1 MRRGHPI
8 HTRPFSMSIW
18 STLTDLAASFG
29 THRRAPTDNA
39 DSVPPTSALPVRARD
54 ITSWIIAASKGDTGL
69 LAELLLRDPRLLD
82 VCTEPA
88 SVRQTAVSLTASGG
102 HAAALSFLLRA
113 GASAQGRNAFGMDPL
128 MCAASAGHWSCVK
141 LLLPRCDARRINS
154 NGDTA
159 LMLAAR
165 QFSMHLDATLDD
177 WQALAAA
184 SNPRTI
190 SKEGCTALIL
200 ATRLGNPLAVE
211 ALLPLTPMNEA
222 KDHEQGLRAWEWAWE
237 NKDWPMLDMMASHP
251 ASAQWR
257 HEVIQRIENE
267 CFSAVNL
274 PKSWAMEESRVLRA
288 EINAASPDA
297 TDAKTPAM
305 PETSLANPAQ
315 RAPRPA
321 RRV

>member
-1 MRRGHPI
+1 
-8 HTRPFSMSIW
+8 MSIW
-18 STLTDLAASFG
+18 STLTDLAAGFG
-29 THRRAPTDNA
+29 ARRRAPTDNA
-39 DSVPPTSALPVRARD
+39 DSAPPTPALPVRARD
-54 ITSWIIAASKGDTGL
+54 IADWINAAGVGDAWGL
-69 LAELLLRDPRLLD
+69 SGLLLREPRLLD
-82 VCTEPA
+82 SCDEPA
-88 SVRQTAVSLTASGG
+88 ADGVTALLIAASGG
-102 HAAALSFLLRA
+102 RAEALSFLLSA
-113 GASAQGRNAFGMDPL
+113 GADANARNAFGMDAL
-128 MCAASAGHWSCVK
+128 MCAASAGHWRCVR
-141 LLLPRCDARRINS
+141 LLLPVCDAMRTNQ
-154 NGDTA
+154 NGDSA
-159 LMLAAR
+159 LMLAAN
-165 QFSMHLDATLDD
+165 HLALRSEATFAD
-177 WQALAAA
+177 WQALAAK
-184 SNPRTI
+184 SNPRAAN
-190 SKEGCTALIL
+190 KDGCTALIL
-200 ATRLGNPLAVE
+200 ATRLGNPLAVQ

-222 KDHEQGLRAWEWAWE
+222 KDQEEGLRAWEWAWE

-251 ASAQWR
+251 ASAEWR